1 MPHTDAEIAEVAEP
15 IQADRDQR
23 PLAGILF
30 LLLAAT
36 VFPLQDVI
44 IKSISGGYAV
54 HEIVFFRGLF
64 AFPLV
69 LAIVYFGGGLRAL
82 RFGSI
87 RLQLF
92 RSSMGFASYLV
103 YYMALATLGM
113 AETAAITFSAP
124 LFVTVLATYF
134 LGETIGIHRWM
145 AIVIGL
151 VGVVVTMRPGV
162 GVFEPAAILA
172 LLAAMSYA
180 CSIITTR
187 KLGNSTNGASLTLFG
202 TSFFMVSGA
211 VLGLVFSGLEVE
223 SAHPSIAFL
232 FHPWVWPRGTDWA
245 LLAALGC
252 ISAIGFYA
260 LSQAYRLADASVV
273 TPFEYAYLPWAILWG
288 FVFFGNLPGAHTWIG
303 LVLIVGAGLYV
314 IYREAIRG
322 RSVVLRRGLGIMRQ
336 R

>member
-1 MPHTDAEIAEVAEP
+1 MSPSDSQIAEVPDAVET
-15 IQADRDQR
+15 DRDQR

-44 IKSISGGYAV
+44 IKSISGDYAV

-69 LAIVYFGGGLRAL
+69 LVIVQLDCGVRAL
-82 RFGSI
+82 KFGSL
-87 RLQLF
+87 RLQFF
-92 RSSMGFASYLV
+92 RSAMGFTSYLV
-103 YYMALATLGM
+103 YYLALATLGL

-124 LFVTVLATYF
+124 LFVTVLAAYF

-145 AIVIGL
+145 AVMIGL
-151 VGVVVTMRPGV
+151 VGVVVTMQPGV

-202 TSFFMVSGA
+202 TTFFMVSGA
-211 VLGLVFSGLEVE
+211 VLGLIFSGLETQSV
-223 SAHPSIAFL
+223 HPSLAFL
-232 FHPWVWPRGTDWA
+232 FHPWVWPQGTDWA

-252 ISAIGFYA
+252 ISAIGFFA

-288 FVFFGNLPGAHTWIG
+288 YVFFGNLPGAHTWIG

-322 RSVVLRRGLGIMRQ
+322 RAVVLRRGLGIMRQ